1 MKKFLLLAVASVMGL
16 ALNAQI
22 GSKPTVTPQS
32 KPLTVNKQQVRAN
45 FSKEIIQKDAPLLH
59 LGKVGKKLTPHFKSL
74 MPVQRNVSAKAA
86 TQAPVKALQ
95 PVSQRLAK
103 NLKTMNPSA
112 VSAVK
117 ATRKAAALRDSYTG
131 KGFDRETMDNTEWQM
146 FPVVMQME
154 DNSEVPGLIDMIP
167 MPEDFA
173 DIYPDGVPVSYSI
186 NENIITVQPQPVLT
200 WQNEAQDTTFY
211 MTFCSVN
218 SDNEDGSISLQIG
231 EDGMLKVIDG
241 NMIAYVVFAN
251 TPFDEEFGDSYFG
264 WWELVSGVRYVYDG
278 QKEGITVE
286 KEYRAFG
293 IDVQTD
299 EPVSWT
305 LQQGTYTEDGEDT
318 PIFVNMSPMDEMF
331 SSLYPDG
338 IDVTYEQNGNT
349 ITVKPQVI
357 AQGTDKDDTPFY
369 VILFSGLSDDGSI
382 VLTVGND
389 GSLNTA
395 NGEAI
400 LIGSWQTRNFDPTY
414 ETYDGYY
421 TYTDR
426 VKYYLPDAP
435 LPAPSDVS
443 CAVDEL
449 VLFAGLGRSGYSY
462 QYNLAMAGAFA
473 PLNFLNGTKEFATSY
488 SWSVKEKVDDEENT
502 LTANTKDFTLD
513 VKGDATYSE
522 LSLIGYNDDQASE
535 PYNYGCSDL
544 DDENNLIHEQFY
556 LYGGGSESNFNFK
569 DGTYALMSRYNPNKD
584 MAFYTNFSTPD
595 FTTALSNPYSISK
608 LYSYQGKPS
617 TPLYITGI
625 TLPVLNMKDVTDNF
639 NLHVTI
645 YKCERSSNGR
655 LTLGDVIAQGDA
667 TAENITVYDIE
678 GVTLSNIDFNEL
690 YVEDDLGMSETL
702 DYLFIED
709 EFVVAFEG
717 IDNGTFSGRF
727 GSQTND
733 NENLNVLWFE
743 VSGEEGSLYSFTG
756 WKPALLLGLDDATY
770 GYLKTDD
777 NTQVEIGRNGGE
789 ASIHITPM
797 YYSVD
802 EDTEE
807 PTYLL
812 YVESILVD
820 GEEAEDVPD
829 WLSVSVANEDY
840 TTAIATDE
848 DGEEYQYFVNGID
861 YDLVLE
867 AEAMPA
873 EVNERTAELSFMQ
886 PGARL
891 VVKVTQSD
899 NQGISTVVTKVPVK
913 NSRAYNLAGQSVKTM
928 KGIVVKDGRKQ
939 IVK

>member
-1 MKKFLLLAVASVMGL
+1 MRKILLLAVASVMGL

-32 KPLTVNKQQVRAN
+32 NPLIVNKQQVRADL
-45 FSKEIIQKDAPLLH
+45 STEVIQKDAPLLR
-59 LGKVGKKLTPHFKSL
+59 LGKVGKKITSNFKSL
-74 MPVQRNVSAKAA
+74 MPVQRNVSAKAVN
-86 TQAPVKALQ
+86 QAPAKALQ
-95 PVSQRLAK
+95 PVGQSFAK
-103 NLKTMNPSA
+103 NLKTMKPSA
-112 VSAVK
+112 VSTVK
-117 ATRKAAALRDSYTG
+117 APRKDAAFKQSYTG
-131 KGFDRETMDNTEWQM
+131 KGIDYGTMENVEWQM

-186 NENIITVQPQPVLT
+186 NENIITIQPQPVLS
-200 WQNEAQDTTFY
+200 WQNEAQDSTFY
-211 MTFCSVN
+211 VTLCSVN
-218 SDNEDGSISLQIG
+218 SDNEDGSISMELA

-299 EPVSWT
+299 ETVSWT

-382 VLTVGND
+382 VLTVGDD

-435 LPAPSDVS
+435 LPAPSDVT
-443 CAVDEL
+443 CAADEL

-462 QYNLAMAGAFA
+462 QYNLAVAGAFA
-473 PLNFLNGTKEFATSY
+473 PLNFTNGTKDLATSF
-488 SWSVKEKVDDEENT
+488 SWSVKETADGEENT
-502 LTANTKDFTLD
+502 ITADAKDFTLD
-513 VKGDATYSE
+513 VKGSASYSE
-522 LSLIGYNDDQASE
+522 FSLVGYNDDQASE
-535 PYNYGCSDL
+535 PFKYGCSEL
-544 DDENNLIHEQFY
+544 DDDNNLIHEEFH
-556 LYGGGSESNFNFK
+556 LYGGGSESDFQYT
-569 DGTYALMSRYNPNKD
+569 DETYALMSRFNPNKD
-584 MAFYTNFSTPD
+584 LAFYTNFATPD
-595 FTTALSNPYSISK
+595 FTTALQNPYSISK

-625 TLPVLNMKDVTDNF
+625 TLPVLNLKDVTDDF
-639 NLHVTI
+639 NLHVSI
-645 YKCERSSNGR
+645 YKCERSSTGR

-667 TAENITVYDIE
+667 TAENITIYDL
-678 GVTLSNIDFNEL
+678 GDNANLSSIDFDEL
-690 YVEDDLGMSETL
+690 YVEDELGMSETL

-709 EFVVAFEG
+709 EFVVVFEG

-727 GSQTND
+727 GSQSYD
-733 NENLNVLWFE
+733 NENLRVLWFE
-743 VSGEEGSLYSFTG
+743 ESSEAGSLYSFTG
-756 WKPALLLGLDDATY
+756 WSPALLLGLIDATY
-770 GYLKTDD
+770 GFLKTDD
-777 NTQVEIGRNGGE
+777 NTQIEIGRNGGE
-789 ASIHITPM
+789 TSIHITPM
-797 YYSVD
+797 YYGSD
-802 EDTEE
+802 ENSQ

-812 YVESILVD
+812 YIEGILVD
-820 GEEAEDVPD
+820 GEEAEEIPE
-829 WLSVSVANEDY
+829 WLNLEIANEDY
-840 TTAIATDE
+840 SRDD
-848 DGEEYQYFVNGID
+848 DGYVID
-861 YDLVLE
+861 ISYDMVFK

-873 EVNERTAELSFMQ
+873 EVSERTVEFSFMQ

-913 NSRAYNLAGQSVKTM
+913 NSRAYNVAGQSMKTM
-928 KGIVVKDGRKQ
+928 KGIVVKDGRKL